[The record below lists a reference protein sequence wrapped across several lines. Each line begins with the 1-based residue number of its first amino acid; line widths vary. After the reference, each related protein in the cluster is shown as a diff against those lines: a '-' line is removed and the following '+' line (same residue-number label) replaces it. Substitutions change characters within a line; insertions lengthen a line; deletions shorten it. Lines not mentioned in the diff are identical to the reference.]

1 MDHTLPRLLEDH
13 PLNHTDL
20 YKMASQ
26 NQPPTPYGCDAV
38 QPVDI
43 VDEHPILQK
52 LVVSQDPT
60 PTEKLLISLQN
71 IINQYSSRL
80 NAATERD
87 VSDNFDT
94 LQDLCLSVERL
105 HSSLETRKADVETK
119 NRRYAACVAVL
130 HDTIKSYRPAGDVR
144 PITRNIA
151 DCSKEIQAH
160 LSTLTYAFFDLK
172 DHAEQMNSDL
182 ERLRSREQ
190 QACLH
195 RNRNIELTGKVERLR
210 LEAAELKG
218 TNSDLHLQL
227 QTSEHMRD
235 KLEKQ
240 PAEFIEQLTKNQ
252 KTTDR
257 RFEFLQNSIVDL
269 DATIAT
275 KDLEIFQL
283 KQLHNELSALAKQS
297 TQERNRLRD
306 QVTQDSSDADELR
319 ICNAELHHQLSR
331 SSTAAESSRSQTDQL
346 LIQLKQTK
354 TALSELKAEGLEL
367 RKQKSDDAEL
377 STMLSTRLEQTS
389 KDGELLK
396 ARNTDLDARLQQT
409 SKDRE
414 LLKARNTDLNTRLE
428 QQTSKDGEL
437 LRARNTDLDIRL
449 EQTFKD
455 RELLKARNTDLN
467 TRLEQTSKDR
477 ELLRA
482 RNTELD
488 IRLQQT
494 SKDRELLLA
503 RNTELEQT
511 SKERELLR
519 ARNTDLDIRLEQT
532 FKDRELLKARNTDL
546 NTRLEQTSKER
557 ELLEARNTQLSI
569 NLRQSAHDA
578 MQLSTRDDDLS
589 IQRFQYSNEPNSPPP
604 FPGHTTTPARRT
616 SLAAFSPDNLV
627 SNLVSKKR
635 VIGKRAS
642 KGQGS
647 RASID
652 SDSTQSRSPSE
663 SSLVSEPSLQR
674 PMVVTT
680 RASYPRDATTI
691 GCVRIE
697 AQDVE
702 QGRWAPGVSGDLQ
715 ELIKDYLKWAEGRK
729 KSHLRPK
736 VDQLKL
742 SDIQCHWHELARDPR
757 ERVCE
762 WERNADG
769 GKDCYHAC
777 LCCESRG
784 QLCCILESQNILVL
798 LPLLPS
804 SRHDKRHDLGPGH
817 LSYWVNV
824 VH

>member
-1 MDHTLPRLLEDH
+1 
-13 PLNHTDL
+13 
-20 YKMASQ
+20 MASQ
-26 NQPPTPYGCDAV
+26 NQPPILYDCYAV

-43 VDEHPILQK
+43 VHEPPILQK

-71 IINQYSSRL
+71 IINQYSLRL
-80 NAATERD
+80 NEVTKVD

-105 HSSLETRKADVETK
+105 QTEAQSSLDKRKADVKTV
-119 NRRYAACVAVL
+119 NRQHAACVTVL
-130 HDTIKSYRPAGDVR
+130 HDTIKSFRPASDVS

-160 LSTLTYAFFDLK
+160 LSTLTYAITDLK
-172 DHAEQMNSDL
+172 DHVDQLNSDL
-182 ERLRSREQ
+182 DRLRSREQ

-195 RNRNIELTGKVERLR
+195 RNRNIELTDKVVRLG

-218 TNSDLHLQL
+218 TKSDLYLQL

-240 PAEFIEQLTKNQ
+240 FPEIIEQLTNNQ
-252 KTTDR
+252 KTTVEHYEKELRLALDH
-257 RFEFLQNSIVDL
+257 RFEFLQTSVVDL
-269 DATIAT
+269 NARIAT
-275 KDLEIFQL
+275 KDLENFQL
-283 KQLHNELSALAKQS
+283 KNQLDQASTVAEKLRTSEEEYKQQTLEVRNQLSTFEEQSNHKVLQLRNQLSALAEQS
-297 TQERNRLRD
+297 TQERTKLRN
-306 QVTQDSSDADELR
+306 QVTQDSSDAHELR
-319 ICNAELHHQLSR
+319 ICNAELHHQLSQY
-331 SSTAAESSRSQTDQL
+331 SIAAESFSSFNNELLNQLDQT
-346 LIQLKQTK
+346 ITV
-354 TALSELKAEGLEL
+354 LSELKTERLEL
-367 RKQKSDDAEL
+367 RKQQSHDAEL
-377 STMLSTRLEQTS
+377 STMLSARLQQASEDT
-389 KDGELLK
+389 ELLRV
-396 ARNTDLDARLQQT
+396 RNTELDARLQQT
-409 SKDRE
+409 SKDGE
-414 LLKARNTDLNTRLE
+414 LLKV
-428 QQTSKDGEL
+428 
-437 LRARNTDLDIRL
+437 RNTDLD
-449 EQTFKD
+449 
-455 RELLKARNTDLN
+455 
-467 TRLEQTSKDR
+467 TRFQQAFEDI
-477 ELLRA
+477 ELLR
-482 RNTELD
+482 
-488 IRLQQT
+488 
-494 SKDRELLLA
+494 
-503 RNTELEQT
+503 
-511 SKERELLR
+511 
-519 ARNTDLDIRLEQT
+519 
-532 FKDRELLKARNTDL
+532 
-546 NTRLEQTSKER
+546 
-557 ELLEARNTQLSI
+557 ARNTQLSI
-569 NLRQSAHDA
+569 NLQQSAHDA

-663 SSLVSEPSLQR
+663 VSLVSEPSLQR

-680 RASYPRDATTI
+680 HASYPRDATTI
-691 GCVRIE
+691 GCVRID

-742 SDIQCHWHELARDPR
+742 SDIQCHWHELARHDR
-757 ERVCE
+757 QRVCE

-784 QLCCILESQNILVL
+784 QLCCILESQNMLVL

-817 LSYWVNV
+817 RSYWVND